1 LVTRLA
7 PRRGARFPRQFVIP
21 GLWRNEAVAVGSHQ
35 PQEHFGG
42 HIHVFLSNASGLSMA
57 NLRRALVFAS
67 GGRYVITGINLVST
81 IILARLLTPAEFGIS
96 VLGTA
101 VVGIAEAIRELGSIS
116 YLVQEKELT
125 LRKTRTVFTISLVV
139 TSVITILLVVLSGPL
154 ADFYRVPMLA
164 HYIRAIA
171 LSYAIA
177 PFAHPLY
184 ALLTRDMAFGVIA
197 ALDITTALLNAGLAI
212 CLVLLGFSLMGLAW
226 AAVISNA
233 AWTIMGFCVKRDLS
247 IYVPSLGEWRSV
259 LAFSAYGSARALLY
273 RASESLFY
281 LILGKILDAS
291 AVGLCQRALLLA
303 KFPENVILAGIGAV
317 ALPAFSAHA
326 RHGRDL
332 KTAYLGAIE
341 HVTAVLWPAQIVL
354 CMLAE
359 PIVTLLLG
367 SQWREAI
374 PLMQIFA
381 IAFLFNFST
390 SLNYPL
396 QVAAGG
402 ISHTVSVAL
411 CQMAVSL
418 TIMSFA
424 AGYGLKAVALSTI
437 LTIPFNVC
445 LSVWL
450 VRSLVPF
457 GLLEFAGA
465 LKKSAICTLF
475 SAAGPVVVLFTRTEG
490 TDMTIEMLSAVVMSC
505 CAGWAVGLWL
515 SHHPMFR
522 ELSRACALAAGLAG
536 TKFSGARVW
545 IIGRR

>member
-1 LVTRLA
+1 
-7 PRRGARFPRQFVIP
+7 
-21 GLWRNEAVAVGSHQ
+21 
-35 PQEHFGG
+35 
-42 HIHVFLSNASGLSMA
+42 MA
-57 NLRRALVFAS
+57 NLRRALLFAS
-67 GGRYVITGINLVST
+67 GGRYVITGVNLVST
-81 IILARLLTPAEFGIS
+81 VIIARLLTPSEFGIS

-125 LRKTRTVFTISLVV
+125 PRKTRTVFSISLIV
-139 TSVITILLVVLSGPL
+139 TSLITILLVVLSGPL

-164 HYIRAIA
+164 PYIRAIA

-197 ALDITTALLNAGLAI
+197 ALDVTTALLNAGLGI
-212 CLVLLGFSLMGLAW
+212 CLVLLGFSFMGLAW

-233 AWTIMGFCVKRDLS
+233 AWTIMGFCVKRDLT
-247 IYVPSLGEWRSV
+247 IYIPSLAEWRSV

-281 LILGKILDAS
+281 LILGKFLDAG

-303 KFPENVILAGIGAV
+303 QFPEKVILAGIGAV
-317 ALPAFSAHA
+317 ALPAFSDHA

-332 KTAYLGAIE
+332 KTAYLDAVE

-354 CMLAE
+354 CMLAG

-367 SQWREAI
+367 SQWREVI
-374 PLMQIFA
+374 PIMRIFA

-390 SLNYPL
+390 SLNYPI

-402 ISHTVSVAL
+402 IRHTVSVAFG
-411 CQMAVSL
+411 QMAVSL
-418 TIMSFA
+418 AIMSFA
-424 AGYGLKAVALSTI
+424 AGYGLTAVALSTV
-437 LTIPFNVC
+437 LTIPFTVC

-465 LKKSAICTLF
+465 LKKSAICTMF
-475 SAAGPVVVLFTRTEG
+475 SAAGPAVVLLTRAQG

-505 CAGWAVGLWL
+505 GVGWVVGLWV
-515 SHHPMFR
+515 SHHPLLQ
-522 ELSRACALAAGLAG
+522 ELSRACASAAGLAG
-536 TKFSGARVW
+536 VTFSGARVRT
-545 IIGRR
+545 IRRR

>member
-1 LVTRLA
+1 
-7 PRRGARFPRQFVIP
+7 
-21 GLWRNEAVAVGSHQ
+21 
-35 PQEHFGG
+35 
-42 HIHVFLSNASGLSMA
+42 MA

-67 GGRYVITGINLVST
+67 GGRYVITGVNLVST

-125 LRKTRTVFTISLVV
+125 LRKTRTVFSISLIV

-212 CLVLLGFSLMGLAW
+212 CLVLLGFSFMGLAW

-233 AWTIMGFCVKRDLS
+233 AWTIMGFCVRRDFS

-281 LILGKILDAS
+281 LILGKLQNPS

-317 ALPAFSAHA
+317 ALPAFSDHA
-326 RHGRDL
+326 RHGRNL
-332 KTAYLGAIE
+332 KTAYLDSVE

-367 SQWREAI
+367 SQWREVI
-374 PLMQIFA
+374 PLMRIFA
-381 IAFLFNFST
+381 IALLFNFSN

-402 ISHTVSVAL
+402 IRHTVSVAL
-411 CQMAVSL
+411 GQMAVSL

-424 AGYGLKAVALSTI
+424 ASYGLMAVALSTI

-465 LKKSAICTLF
+465 LKKSAICTMF
-475 SAAGPVVVLFTRTEG
+475 SAAGPAVVLITRTQG
-490 TDMTIEMLSAVVMSC
+490 TDMTVEMLGAVMMSC
-505 CAGWAVGLWL
+505 GAGWVVGLWL
-515 SHHPMFR
+515 SHHPLFQ
-522 ELSRACALAAGLAG
+522 ELSRACASVAGLAV

>member
-1 LVTRLA
+1 
-7 PRRGARFPRQFVIP
+7 
-21 GLWRNEAVAVGSHQ
+21 
-35 PQEHFGG
+35 
-42 HIHVFLSNASGLSMA
+42 MA
-57 NLRRALVFAS
+57 NLRRALLFAS
-67 GGRYVITGINLVST
+67 GGRYLITGVSLVST

-125 LRKTRTVFTISLVV
+125 LRKTRTVFSISLIV
-139 TSVITILLVVLSGPL
+139 TTFITILLVVLSGPL

-164 HYIRAIA
+164 DYIRAIA

-212 CLVLLGFSLMGLAW
+212 GLVLLGFSFMGLAW

-233 AWTIMGFCVKRDLS
+233 AWTIMGFCVKRDFS
-247 IYVPSLGEWRSV
+247 IYVPSLGDWRSV

-281 LILGKILDAS
+281 LILGKILNAG

-317 ALPAFSAHA
+317 ALPAFANHA

-332 KTAYLGAIE
+332 KTAYLDFVE
-341 HVTAVLWPAQIVL
+341 HVAAVLWPAQIML
-354 CMLAE
+354 CLLAE

-367 SQWREAI
+367 PQWREVI
-374 PLMQIFA
+374 PVMRIFA
-381 IAFLFNFST
+381 IALLFNFST
-390 SLNYPL
+390 GLNYPL

-402 ISHTVSVAL
+402 IRHTVSVAVG
-411 CQMAVSL
+411 QMAVSL

-437 LTIPFNVC
+437 LTTPFNVC

-457 GLLEFAGA
+457 GLREFAGA
-465 LKKSAICTLF
+465 LKRSAICTLF
-475 SAAGPVVVLFTRTEG
+475 SAAGPAVVLITRTEG
-490 TDMTIEMLSAVVMSC
+490 TDMTVEMLSAVVMSC
-505 CAGWAVGLWL
+505 GAGWVAGLWL
-515 SHHPMFR
+515 THHPLFR
-522 ELSRACALAAGLAG
+522 ELSRACAWAAGLVG